1 MAAGAGKML
10 ANSSLGS
17 FEQAVGYQLTQLW
30 DEQQYA
36 DSGIHSQG
44 EVFSPN
50 LSELDG
56 GSVVPGPDGDLFNN
70 NLEGLDDPLLLHK
83 FLQQLH
89 MVGGLNLG
97 NPPSNPNP
105 NPAAKPSP
113 DLQAYSIMGSGDPS
127 HPLNPS
133 SYNGQPPQQQ
143 QGNPQYHS
151 NVNNNNSILT
161 SNANGN
167 ANNNNNVDFNSAGNL
182 GQFGTADLLSV
193 LTSTGRA
200 SGKPLNR
207 GMQQQQT
214 TAFGTPMSSAKQRES
229 QQQYLM
235 STPHSQ
241 SSALPLSATDML
253 QHVSPIPGS
262 AAATTSNLHATPTTS
277 STSSSSSSHFQTID
291 SLLKQEK
298 ASLHFQVS
306 ALSLALFVCFV
317 CWRENACFCCVCFKM
332 CAKQPFFFLF
342 KLFYF

>member
-1 MAAGAGKML
+1 MAGAGKML

-56 GSVVPGPDGDLFNN
+56 GSGVPGPDGDLFNN

-105 NPAAKPSP
+105 NPAAKPST
-113 DLQAYSIMGSGDPS
+113 DFQAYSIMGSGDPS

-133 SYNGQPPQQQ
+133 PYNGQPPQQQ
-143 QGNPQYHS
+143 QGNPQFRS

-161 SNANGN
+161 SNTNGN
-167 ANNNNNVDFNSAGNL
+167 ANNNNNNVDFNSSGNL
-182 GQFGTADLLSV
+182 GQFGTTDLLSV
-193 LTSTGRA
+193 LTTTNSA
-200 SGKPLNR
+200 SGKPPNR
-207 GMQQQQT
+207 GMQQQQQQT
-214 TAFGTPMSSAKQRES
+214 TAFGTPMSPAVSSAKQRDS

-277 STSSSSSSHFQTID
+277 STSSSSHFQTID

-306 ALSLALFVCFV
+306 ALSFA
-317 CWRENACFCCVCFKM
+317 
-332 CAKQPFFFLF
+332 
-342 KLFYF
+342 